1 MRADLLTREYPP
13 DVYGGAGVHVE
24 YLARELAALIDVHV
38 HAWGADRP
46 PGGVGGDELPEVHAY
61 RAWDA
66 LGGEAPHLAALRA
79 MSIDLTMAAGA
90 EGADVVHSHTW
101 YANLGGHLAK
111 LVHDV
116 PHVATVHSL
125 EPLRPWKAEQ
135 LGGGYALSSW
145 CERTALEGADAVIAV
160 SEGMRRDVLA
170 CYPALDPARVQVVY
184 NGGDAEEYEPDR
196 ATDVLERH
204 GVDPARPSVVFVG
217 RITRQKGVAHLL
229 RAALR
234 IDPEA
239 QLVLAAG
246 APDTPE
252 IAAEVTALM
261 EQVRGERG
269 NMIWLQEMLPK
280 PDVIQL
286 LSHAT
291 LFVCPSIYEP
301 LGIVNLEAMACE
313 AAVVATAV
321 GGIVEVVADGET
333 GTLVPFEAVEDGS
346 AEPADPEG
354 FAADFAAAVNALL
367 ADPARA
373 AEMGVAGR
381 RRAVERFSWPAIAAE
396 TVAVSERAI
405 RGCRGRRA
413 RTRSAGAPE
422 RALVFDHGGIL
433 ERTARA
439 RSGGPDHR

>member
-1 MRADLLTREYPP
+1 MNVGLLTREYPP

-24 YLARELAALIDVHV
+24 YLAREVAKLVDVVV
-38 HAWGADRP
+38 HAWGADRAEGDGP
-46 PGGVGGDELPEVHAY
+46 PVRSY
-61 RAWDA
+61 QAWDA
-66 LGGEAPHLAALRA
+66 LGGDAPPLAALRA

-101 YANLGGHLAK
+101 YANLAGHLAK
-111 LVHDV
+111 LVHGV

-145 CERTALEGADAVIAV
+145 CEQVALEAADAVIAV

-170 CYPALDPARVQVVY
+170 CYPALDPDRVEVVY
-184 NGGDAEEYEPDR
+184 NGVDAEEYAPDP
-196 ATDVLERH
+196 ATEVLERH

-229 RAALR
+229 RAALQ

-252 IAAEVTALM
+252 IAAEVTARM
-261 EQVRGERG
+261 EEVRDRRG
-269 NMIWLQEMLPK
+269 NLVWLQEMLPK
-280 PDVIQL
+280 QEVIQL

-313 AAVVATAV
+313 AAVVASAV
-321 GGIVEVVADGET
+321 GGIVEVVDDGAT
-333 GTLVPFEAVEDGS
+333 GRLVPFEAVADGT
-346 AEPADPEG
+346 AEPADPDR
-354 FAADFAAAVNALL
+354 FAADFAAAVNDLL
-367 ADPARA
+367 ADPEAAR
-373 AEMGVAGR
+373 EMGRAGR
-381 RRAVERFSWPAIAAE
+381 RRVVERFSWPAIARE
-396 TVAVSERAI
+396 TVAVYERLV
-405 RGCRGRRA
+405 RGG
-413 RTRSAGAPE
+413 
-422 RALVFDHGGIL
+422 
-433 ERTARA
+433 
-439 RSGGPDHR
+439 